1 MNIIVSI
8 SFRIQ
13 ELVEQALLLISYV
26 YSSSNMPVDTEHLGS
41 NRFATILL
49 YMTDLQEGDG
59 GETVFT
65 HGWPPGLAEEDRIQ
79 FEDAR
84 NALRESGDVEGIL
97 ERDSWEEKMVA
108 NCRSRLSIR
117 PHSSRA
123 VLFYSQNPDGTP
135 DQNSLHG
142 GCPVIK
148 GEKWAASKC
157 YTEQPCLFMMLAPS
171 DYIDPIYFF
180 VGTDLWVWNAPRN
193 GFPGSPRNQDVID
206 RNRAAGKTSPH
217 EPQQLQA
224 SFTNTK
230 SDESMKNAVLFFQ
243 DTFWGKIGFGDPPL
257 YVNTYKGHEWNVKVD
272 DVTVKKF
279 VIDDTPQQSYTI

>member
-1 MNIIVSI
+1 MN
-8 SFRIQ
+8 
-13 ELVEQALLLISYV
+13 
-26 YSSSNMPVDTEHLGS
+26 SSSEMPVDTEHLGS

-157 YTEQPCLFMMLAPS
+157 CTELSIHFITQR
-171 DYIDPIYFF
+171 YIDPNTLY
-180 VGTDLWVWNAPRN
+180 VTDLWVWNAPRN

-206 RNRAAGKTSPH
+206 RNRAAGKPSPH
-217 EPQQLQA
+217 EPQQLHA

-243 DTFWGKIGFGDPPL
+243 DTFWGKLGFGDPPL

>member
-1 MNIIVSI
+1 
-8 SFRIQ
+8 
-13 ELVEQALLLISYV
+13 
-26 YSSSNMPVDTEHLGS
+26 
-41 NRFATILL
+41 
-49 YMTDLQEGDG
+49 MTDLQEGDG

-65 HGWPPGLAEEDRIQ
+65 HGWPPGQAEEDHVQ

-97 ERDSWEEKMVA
+97 ARDSWEEKMVA

-157 YTEQPCLFMMLAPS
+157 S
-171 DYIDPIYFF
+171 D
-180 VGTDLWVWNAPRN
+180 
-193 GFPGSPRNQDVID
+193 
-206 RNRAAGKTSPH
+206 
-217 EPQQLQA
+217 
-224 SFTNTK
+224 
-230 SDESMKNAVLFFQ
+230 
-243 DTFWGKIGFGDPPL
+243 
-257 YVNTYKGHEWNVKVD
+257 
-272 DVTVKKF
+272 
-279 VIDDTPQQSYTI
+279 

>member
-1 MNIIVSI
+1 MRYNVSTAYVPHLDWIDDYQKQNEHDCEYFFICI
-8 SFRIQ
+8 SIDLFS
-13 ELVEQALLLISYV
+13 LLKIDV
-26 YSSSNMPVDTEHLGS
+26 YSLSRITVDTEHLGS

-65 HGWPPGLAEEDRIQ
+65 HGWPPGQAEEDHVQ

-97 ERDSWEEKMVA
+97 ARDSWEEKMVA

-157 YTEQPCLFMMLAPS
+157 S
-171 DYIDPIYFF
+171 D
-180 VGTDLWVWNAPRN
+180 
-193 GFPGSPRNQDVID
+193 
-206 RNRAAGKTSPH
+206 
-217 EPQQLQA
+217 
-224 SFTNTK
+224 
-230 SDESMKNAVLFFQ
+230 
-243 DTFWGKIGFGDPPL
+243 
-257 YVNTYKGHEWNVKVD
+257 
-272 DVTVKKF
+272 
-279 VIDDTPQQSYTI
+279 